1 MQLRVNE
8 RIFHLLLLSL
18 QLEVSLI
25 ELLLNFIDSVVGVL
39 SRVLETLL
47 SQADTDLLFTQLFFL
62 HSSSR

>member
-25 ELLLNFIDSVVGVL
+25 ELELIDSVVGVL

-62 HSSSR
+62 RSSSR